1 LATDSRRG
9 YVDEALFEDAAI
21 VPTTRDVRSVG
32 EMLFDVDYLARQLLI
47 DVVGDDS
54 AQLLRGWPEVVSAA
68 ADVWSVLPVRRFPVS
83 GQPDKHM
90 DRLAALAE
98 SIETSL
104 RTGWPGTGATDPRM
118 SQIAETLTRAARL
131 VERYAGE
138 IPLERRVV
146 RDDIDAAR
154 TRIMHGLYLTTHAV
168 SVALHQHGRD
178 RYFDAREAG
187 RPIPLSSV
195 QTPYAVAPTSR
206 WIQRMAVCEK
216 AAGDY
221 VHGHLPQALLGEASR
236 PPDDPGR
243 LQRALTAWDIQ
254 AHRTL
259 ASSPTL
265 GNILLLTRTQALIA
279 GAGAVLI
286 DAAARADLLRSPTT
300 TERLL
305 PAIGAAGRAWSN
317 LASRWSDLTSP
328 GTRVDGNL
336 ARAAAEVRAACREL
350 THDKTTTMATLDD
363 IAVQPGLAPAATA
376 ILHALDAGS
385 ELAYIVSEQSDRPDL
400 TGPAR
405 ALSIRAHNDVEA
417 GLATPHHAA
426 GDIVWVSPAD
436 ILTKRNVPLPPP
448 VAEALRGASAAVI
461 EAATTL
467 AGAALASLQSTP
479 TGTQVGSPAK
489 RQVGDPTPKREQAEP
504 LHHALPAHRAGHTT
518 PPVR

>member
-1 LATDSRRG
+1 LATDGRRG
-9 YVDEALFEDAAI
+9 YVDQALFDDDAI

-83 GQPDKHM
+83 CQPNKHM
-90 DRLAALAE
+90 DRLAGLAE
-98 SIETSL
+98 STETSL

-146 RDDIDAAR
+146 RDDVDAAR
-154 TRIMHGLYLTTHAV
+154 ARIMHGLYVATHAV
-168 SVALHQHGRD
+168 SLALHQHGRD

-187 RPIPLSSV
+187 RPIRLSSV

-206 WIQRMAVCEK
+206 WIQRMAVCER
-216 AAGDY
+216 AAGGY
-221 VHGHLPQALLGEASR
+221 VEGRFAPALAGEACG
-236 PPDDPGR
+236 PPDDPSR

-259 ASSPTL
+259 ASAPTP
-265 GNILLLTRTQALIA
+265 GNILLITRTQVLIA
-279 GAGAVLI
+279 GAGMVLI
-286 DAAARADLLRSPTT
+286 DAAAQADLLSST

-305 PAIGAAGRAWSN
+305 PAIGAAGRAWSH
-317 LASRWSDLTSP
+317 LASRWSDLTST

-350 THDKTTTMATLDD
+350 THDKTTMARLDD
-363 IAVQPGLAPAATA
+363 IAAQPGLAPAASA
-376 ILHALDAGS
+376 IMYALEAGPD
-385 ELAYIVSEQSDRPDL
+385 LAYVVNEQADRPDL

-417 GLATPHHAA
+417 GVVSRHHAA

-436 ILTKRNVPLPPP
+436 ILAKRNVPLPPP
-448 VAEALRGASAAVI
+448 VAEAIRGASAAVI
-461 EAATTL
+461 EAAV
-467 AGAALASLQSTP
+467 ACAAVASLQSS
-479 TGTQVGSPAK
+479 TGTHVRSPAA
-489 RQVGDPTPKREQAEP
+489 REVGDQPPELMREQP
-504 LHHALPAHRAGHTT
+504 ALQHRAPHAHRAGHTT
-518 PPVR
+518 APGR